1 MSVSEQSDSG
11 RRQFSIGIDVGGTFT
26 DLACGDGKSLWRA
39 KSPTDPQNFG
49 RGVMGACQLVAEQI
63 GLSLDDLLGQVARF
77 GLGTTAVTNALVEKH
92 GVKAGLLMTVGFE
105 DTLDMARSRRV
116 SSNGWLIPPWS
127 PIERSAVVGI
137 NERVDREGAVLVPV
151 DLGEVRT
158 RVDELIAE
166 HQIEAIA
173 VSFLWSFKNPANELA
188 VVEYIRREYPDMP
201 VFSGVELH
209 PSIREYERTLVAA
222 LNAVTSNALDGI
234 EALAGELKSN
244 GLQVPLLLLQTSGGT
259 VTLAEARRSPVVLV
273 ASGPAAGVMA
283 AAEVCADEGLTD
295 AICGDMGGTSFDLA
309 VIAGGQPQRS
319 ERGELHGMIIAQP
332 RIDTLSIGSGGGSI
346 AWVDGRGLLRVGPRS
361 ARAWPGPACYG
372 NGGTDA
378 TITDALVV
386 LGYIDP
392 ASFLGGTMTLDRA
405 ASMRVCG
412 ELGAKLGLSAEDAAW
427 GIREIALAE
436 MTKATKLHAGSSGL
450 DPRRLSLISYGGS
463 GGLFTGSIA
472 AAANISTVIV
482 PPAASVLS
490 AFGAASADVRRQR
503 IKSASLLLTAA
514 DAQTIATDLRS
525 LGESVFQDVGEDGVA
540 ESDRIV
546 TYDVGVRFYRQT
558 SEVSVALAGT
568 EFDASAVRDAFLAI
582 YASRYGA
589 GAVGRNTP
597 LELTFLRAVATGR
610 LPRAT
615 FPVDTSPRSSG
626 TRAPSS
632 YRSVYLDRD
641 GAQDLPCYRTPDLVP
656 GDWVEGPALADD
668 VDTTVFIPRGAILTM
683 GERRSLRLDMS
694 SSPLADD
701 IDSTVFIPHG
711 ATLATGERRSLR
723 MDVTSS

>member
-1 MSVSEQSDSG
+1 LSTSE
-11 RRQFSIGIDVGGTFT
+11 RLEPAYREFSIGVDVGGTFT
-26 DLACGDGKSLWRA
+26 DLACGDGESLWRA
-39 KSPTDPQNFG
+39 KSPTDPKNFG
-49 RGVMGACQLVAEQI
+49 RGVLGACQLVADQI
-63 GLSLDDLLGQVARF
+63 GLSLGDFLGQVSRF

-116 SSNGWLIPPWS
+116 SSDGWLVPPWS
-127 PIERSAVVGI
+127 PIERSAVMGI
-137 NERVDREGAVLVPV
+137 NERTDRNGEVLIPV
-151 DLGEVRT
+151 DLQEVRA

-173 VSFLWSFKNPANELA
+173 VSFLWSFKNPQNEHA
-188 VVEYIRREYPDMP
+188 VVEFIRSAYPELP

-234 EALAGELKSN
+234 EALADELETT
-244 GLQVPLLLLQTSGGT
+244 GLRVPLLLLQTSGGT

-283 AAEVCADEGLTD
+283 AAEICADEGISD

-332 RIDTLSIGSGGGSI
+332 RVDVLSIGSGGGSI

-372 NGGTDA
+372 NGGTEA

-392 ASFLGGTMTLDRA
+392 GSFLGGTMTLDRA
-405 ASMRVCG
+405 ASVRVCA
-412 ELGAKLGLSAEDAAW
+412 ELGTSLGLSAEETAW

-436 MTKATKLHAGSSGL
+436 MTKATRLHAGSSGL
-450 DPRRLSLISYGGS
+450 DPRRLALISYGGS
-463 GGLFTGSIA
+463 GGLFTASIA

-503 IKSASLLLTAA
+503 IKSAGVLLTAA
-514 DAQTIATDLRS
+514 DARTIGSELRA
-525 LGESVFQDVGEDGVA
+525 LGESVFQDVGEDGVP
-540 ESDRIV
+540 ESERVI

-558 SEVSVALAGT
+558 SEVSVAITGT
-568 EFDASAVRDAFLAI
+568 EFDPDAIRDAFLSA

-615 FPVDTSPRSSG
+615 FPVDTSPGSSG
-626 TRAPSS
+626 TPTPSS

-641 GAQDLPCYRTPDLVP
+641 GADELPCYRTPDLVP
-656 GDWVEGPALADD
+656 GDRIEGPALVDD
-668 VDTTVFIPRGAILTM
+668 IDTTVFIPRGATLTM
-683 GERRSLRLDMS
+683 GERRSLKVNVSAATHALGERQSRRLEVS
-694 SSPLADD
+694 SS
-701 IDSTVFIPHG
+701 
-711 ATLATGERRSLR
+711 
-723 MDVTSS
+723 

>member
-1 MSVSEQSDSG
+1 MSDRERPAAA
-11 RRQFSIGIDVGGTFT
+11 RREFSIGIDVGGTFT
-26 DLACGDGKSLWRA
+26 DLACGDGESLWRA

-49 RGVMGACQLVAEQI
+49 RGVLGACRLVADQI
-63 GLSLDDLLGQVARF
+63 GLSLEELLGQVARF

-92 GVKAGLLMTVGFE
+92 GVKAGLLMTAGFE
-105 DTLDMARSRRV
+105 DTIDMARSRRV
-116 SSNGWLIPPWS
+116 SADGWLVPPWS
-127 PIERSAVVGI
+127 PIERSAVKGI
-137 NERVDREGAVLVPV
+137 NERVDR
-151 DLGEVRT
+151 DGEVLTPVNLEEVRA

-166 HQIEAIA
+166 HQIEALA
-173 VSFLWSFKNPANELA
+173 VSFLWSFKNPKNEQS
-188 VVEYIRREYPDMP
+188 VVEFIRIAYPNLP

-222 LNAVTSNALDGI
+222 LNAVTANALDGI
-234 EALAGELKSN
+234 EALAEELKAS
-244 GLQVPLLLLQTSGGT
+244 GLNVPLLLLQTSGGT

-283 AAEVCADEGLTD
+283 AAEVCADEDLSD

-332 RIDTLSIGSGGGSI
+332 RVDVLSIGSGGGSI

-372 NGGTDA
+372 NGGTEA

-392 ASFLGGTMTLDRA
+392 DSFLGGTMTLDRE
-405 ASMRVCG
+405 ASVRVCG
-412 ELGAKLGLSAEDAAW
+412 ELGALLGLSAEETAW

-436 MTKATKLHAGSSGL
+436 MTKATRLHAGSSGL

-503 IKSASLLLTAA
+503 IKSASMLLTAA
-514 DAQTIATDLRS
+514 DAQTLGEELRS
-525 LGESVFQDVGEDGVA
+525 LGDSVFQDVGEDGVP
-540 ESDRIV
+540 ESERVI

-558 SEVSVALAGT
+558 SEVSVALKGT
-568 EFDASAVRDAFLAI
+568 EFDAEAVRDAFLAA

-615 FPVDTSPRSSG
+615 FPVDTSQRSNG
-626 TRAPSS
+626 TPAPSS

-641 GAQDLPCYRTPDLVP
+641 GAKELPCYRTPELVP
-656 GDWVEGPALADD
+656 GDRIAGPALTDD
-668 VDTTVFIPRGAILTM
+668 VDTTVFIPRGATLVM
-683 GERRSLRLDMS
+683 GERRSLRLDVS
-694 SSPLADD
+694 SS
-701 IDSTVFIPHG
+701 
-711 ATLATGERRSLR
+711 
-723 MDVTSS
+723 

>member
-1 MSVSEQSDSG
+1 MTVTDKEKVMRASEESGSTARGFSV
-11 RRQFSIGIDVGGTFT
+11 GIDVGGTFT
-26 DLACGDGKSLWRA
+26 DLACGDGESLWRA
-39 KSPTDPQNFG
+39 KSPTDPQDFG
-49 RGVMGACQLVAEQI
+49 RGVLGACQLVADQL
-63 GLSLDDLLGQVARF
+63 GLGLGDFLARIERF

-92 GVKAGLLMTVGFE
+92 GVKAGLLTTMGFE
-105 DTLDMARSRRV
+105 DTIDMARSRRV
-116 SSNGWLIPPWS
+116 SSDGWLIPPWS

-137 NERVDREGAVLVPV
+137 NERIDRTGTVLVPV
-151 DLGEVRT
+151 DLEEIRA
-158 RVDELIAE
+158 RVDDLIRD
-166 HQIEAIA
+166 HRIEALA
-173 VSFLWSFKNPANELA
+173 VSFLWSFKNPEHESA
-188 VVEYIRREYPDMP
+188 VVEFVRREYPDLP
-201 VFSGVELH
+201 TFSGVELH
-209 PSIREYERTLVAA
+209 PSIREYERTLVAV
-222 LNAVTSNALDGI
+222 LNAVTSDALDGI
-234 EALAGELKSN
+234 EALAQELEKK
-244 GLQVPLLLLQTSGGT
+244 GLKVPLLLLQTSGGT

-283 AAEVCADEGLTD
+283 AAEVCADEGISD
-295 AICGDMGGTSFDLA
+295 AICGDMGGTSFDVA
-309 VIAGGQPQRS
+309 IIAGGRPQRS

-332 RIDTLSIGSGGGSI
+332 RVDVLSIGSGGGSI

-392 ASFLGGTMTLDRA
+392 NNFLGGSMALDLE
-405 ASMRVCG
+405 ASLRVCSD
-412 ELGAKLGLSAEDAAW
+412 LGKSLGLSAEETAW

-436 MTKATKLHAGSSGL
+436 MTKATRLHAGSSGL

-472 AAANISTVIV
+472 AAASIPSVIV

-503 IKSASLLLTAA
+503 IRSANILLASA
-514 DAQTIATDLRS
+514 DAETLGADLKS
-525 LGESVFQDVGEDGVA
+525 LGASVFQDVGEDGVPEA
-540 ESDRIV
+540 DRIV

-558 SEVSVALAGT
+558 SEVSVAIADT
-568 EFDASAVRDAFLAI
+568 AFDATAVSDAFLSI

-615 FPVDTSPRSSG
+615 FPVDGSARVGGVPT
-626 TRAPSS
+626 PSS
-632 YRSVYLDRD
+632 HRMVYLDRN
-641 GAQDLPCYRTPDLVP
+641 GCQELPCYRTPDLVP
-656 GDWVEGPALADD
+656 GDRVEGPGLADD
-668 VDTTVFIPRGAILTM
+668 VDTTVFIPRGSTLTM
-683 GERRSLRLDMS
+683 GERRSLRLEVN
-694 SSPLADD
+694 PA
-701 IDSTVFIPHG
+701 
-711 ATLATGERRSLR
+711 
-723 MDVTSS
+723 